1 MLSIPILILG
11 WFDRDKWFVGKITR
25 FWERWVIWS
34 MGIPYEV
41 RGMENLSHEQQY
53 IFMSNHESALDILLC
68 VAYLPYNIIFLAKKE
83 LFSIPVFGWAMQAA
97 GMIKIDR
104 QNREKAKQSLDQ
116 AVYKLIDSKFSTLLY
131 PEGTRSEKGEI
142 LPFKKGG
149 FILAIRSKLP
159 IVPITIIGARTV
171 LPKKSMKL
179 HKGNIILVID
189 VPIDTADLHVEDKNK
204 LLTQCRNVMIQNK
217 RAYSSEQIHPYELY
231 ST

>member
-1 MLSIPILILG
+1 MITLG
-11 WFDRDKWFVGKITR
+11 WFDREKWLVGKISR
-25 FWERWVIWS
+25 FWAQWVLWS
-34 MGIPYEV
+34 MDITYEV
-41 RGMENLSHEQQY
+41 QGLEHLSHGNQY
-53 IFMSNHESALDILLC
+53 IFMSNHESALDILLGVSC
-68 VAYLPYNIIFLAKKE
+68 IPYNIIFLAKKE
-83 LFSIPVFGWAMQAA
+83 LFMIPVFGWAMQAA

-104 QNREKAKQSLDQ
+104 QNQTKAKQSVNR
-116 AVYKLIDSKFSTLLY
+116 AVAKLTCSKFSTLLY
-131 PEGTRSEKGEI
+131 PEGTRSGTGEM

-189 VPIDTADLHVEDKNK
+189 VPIETTDLHVEDINK
-204 LLTQCRNVMIQNK
+204 LLAQCRNIMIQNK

-231 ST
+231 SI

>member
-1 MLSIPILILG
+1 M
-11 WFDRDKWFVGKITR
+11 
-25 FWERWVIWS
+25 
-34 MGIPYEV
+34 
-41 RGMENLSHEQQY
+41 
-53 IFMSNHESALDILLC
+53 
-68 VAYLPYNIIFLAKKE
+68 
-83 LFSIPVFGWAMQAA
+83 
-97 GMIKIDR
+97 
-104 QNREKAKQSLDQ
+104 DQ

-131 PEGTRSEKGEI
+131 PEGTRTETGEI

-159 IVPITIIGARTV
+159 IVHITIIGARTV

-204 LLTQCRNVMIQNK
+204 ILNQCRDVMIQNK
-217 RAYSSEQIHPYELY
+217 RAYSSKQIHPYELY

>member
-1 MLSIPILILG
+1 
-11 WFDRDKWFVGKITR
+11 
-25 FWERWVIWS
+25 
-34 MGIPYEV
+34 
-41 RGMENLSHEQQY
+41 
-53 IFMSNHESALDILLC
+53 MSNHESALDILLC
-68 VAYLPYNIIFLAKKE
+68 VVCLPYNTIFLAKKE
-83 LFSIPVFGWAMQAA
+83 LFNIPIFGWAMQAA

-104 QNREKAKQSLDQ
+104 QNREKTKESFDQ
-116 AVYKLIDSKFSTLLY
+116 AVFKLKDSKFSTLLF

-179 HKGNIILVID
+179 HKGNIVLVID
-189 VPIDTADLHVEDKNK
+189 VPIETTDLHVEDINK
-204 LLTQCRNVMIQNK
+204 LLAQCRNIMIQNK
-217 RAYSSEQIHPYELY
+217 RAYSPEQIHPYELY